1 VKADRYSAV
10 SLSAKKAH
18 KVCFFRTIAR
28 RRAGVVYPSYLRGEI
43 MDTRT
48 IAVSLVMAISL
59 LWIRASAAQSPQQ
72 TADQV
77 RQPMSKDSK
86 AITQERGEEWR
97 NSYGA

>member
-1 VKADRYSAV
+1 MKADRYSAV

-28 RRAGVVYPSYLRGEI
+28 RRAGVICPSYLRGEI

-86 AITQERGEEWR
+86 AITQERVDEWR